1 MDKLLTFGSLLPVLL
16 IFILM
21 ISKSKNQLIPLINV
35 GKIILGFTIVLGL
48 TLSFLNI
55 FNHIQTSTTLFNLTR
70 FDSLSIAMYLM
81 VSIIGIVVL
90 AYSKNYLEGDAKQIQ
105 FIKKL
110 LLTISLVQLLV
121 ISNNLF
127 ILLGLWVATSL
138 SLQQLI
144 GFYKERKAVQ
154 LTLKKK
160 FIIARLSDLSLLIAS
175 AVLFIEFETANL
187 EVIFSSLKSQSSSI
201 SIAVLF
207 LGLAAIIKSVQIPF
221 HGWIFGVMEAPT
233 PVSALLHAGLL
244 NAGPFLIIR
253 FSPIIELSDFVPTLL
268 LIVGGFSALYGTI
281 VFPSQSAIKTSLA
294 YSSIGHMGFSLMLC
308 GMGLYGAS
316 LLHLIA
322 HSFYKAHSF
331 LSSGSSIDNYRSKQF
346 KGREQL
352 SVGVLPYI
360 TSITFTIVLFF
371 GSLWFFEIEHFMS
384 VPKIILSLFIII
396 GLAGFIPKISHIKV
410 FKYISISILMS
421 IIVLLSFFTLETNIS
436 SWLSNQIP
444 MSGELNWIELSIL
457 SLLLIIFTI
466 TNFLSLSKLIAYSE
480 YNLKWQVYQRNGF
493 YIHQSFDRFL
503 HHRISP
509 LFRPTIK

>member
-1 MDKLLTFGSLLPVLL
+1 
-16 IFILM
+16 
-21 ISKSKNQLIPLINV
+21 
-35 GKIILGFTIVLGL
+35 
-48 TLSFLNI
+48 
-55 FNHIQTSTTLFNLTR
+55 
-70 FDSLSIAMYLM
+70 
-81 VSIIGIVVL
+81 
-90 AYSKNYLEGDAKQIQ
+90 
-105 FIKKL
+105 
-110 LLTISLVQLLV
+110 
-121 ISNNLF
+121 
-127 ILLGLWVATSL
+127 
-138 SLQQLI
+138 
-144 GFYKERKAVQ
+144 
-154 LTLKKK
+154 
-160 FIIARLSDLSLLIAS
+160 
-175 AVLFIEFETANL
+175 
-187 EVIFSSLKSQSSSI
+187 
-201 SIAVLF
+201 
-207 LGLAAIIKSVQIPF
+207 
-221 HGWIFGVMEAPT
+221 
-233 PVSALLHAGLL
+233 
-244 NAGPFLIIR
+244 
-253 FSPIIELSDFVPTLL
+253 
-268 LIVGGFSALYGTI
+268 
-281 VFPSQSAIKTSLA
+281 
-294 YSSIGHMGFSLMLC
+294 
-308 GMGLYGAS
+308 MGLYGAS